1 MGQFGEVA
9 NILDRAQGINGTR
22 KTRRAPDA
30 PRTRRKAPS
39 ARRLSQ
45 GERIRAGAFF
55 ALAGAGLA
63 VSLPHLAGEVYSL
76 TGAGMVAAWFLAIVI
91 DAGMIACKA
100 HLSAHNGAN
109 RAIAWTIVASCTLVS
124 MVLNSHAFLEHASTT
139 FGAAAAIGFGT
150 FLPLF
155 IVSLSYMG
163 AEILHRK
170 R

>member
-39 ARRLSQ
+39 ARRLTQ
-45 GERIRAGAFF
+45 GERIRAAAFF
-55 ALAGAGLA
+55 ALSGAGLA
-63 VSLPHLAGEVYSL
+63 VSLPHLAGEVNTL
-76 TGAGMVAAWFLAIVI
+76 TGASAAAAWFLAIII
-91 DAGMIACKA
+91 DCGMIVCKA
-100 HLSAHNGAN
+100 HLSAQTSTN
-109 RAIAWTIVASCTLVS
+109 RAIAWAIVSACTLVS
-124 MVLNSHAFLEHASTT
+124 MVLNSHAFVEHASTT
-139 FGAAAAIGFGT
+139 FGTCAAVGFGV
-150 FLPLF
+150 FLPVF
-155 IVSLSYMG
+155 ILSLSYMG